1 MVAIGTEVS
10 REEEMKRQTVLTKT
24 RQTVI
29 IKIMALQGIKVSQLG
44 LEKKERDE
52 AEIYAKRAQEAE
64 KRELD
69 FQAYRSKGDTG
80 YCVVP
85 KGDYKGVKIIKLL
98 PQLKSLG
105 LKYVSGHWQD
115 VPGKGP
121 VLFLNFS
128 IDGVEV
134 EIPTEVQRLL
144 KARFN
149 DAVIWANFRYNDP
162 EDPDKGQYRLDT
174 INLAAPD
181 NSPASWQIVVPDD
194 HPNTYRMDVI

>member
-1 MVAIGTEVS
+1 MEVVVD
-10 REEEMKRQTVLTKT
+10 RIEEQKRQTVLTKP

-29 IKIMALQGIKVSQLG
+29 IKIMALQGVKVSQLG

-52 AEIYAKRAQEAE
+52 EGIYAKRAAEAAQR
-64 KRELD
+64 KLD
-69 FQAYRSKGDTG
+69 FKAYRSKGDTG

-85 KGDYKGVKIIKLL
+85 KGEYKGIRITKLL
-98 PQLKSLG
+98 PQFKSLG
-105 LKYVSGHWQD
+105 LRYVSGHWQD
-115 VPGKGP
+115 VPAKGP

-128 IDGVEV
+128 ISGEEV
-134 EIPTEVQRLL
+134 AIPDQVQRIL
-144 KARFN
+144 KMRFN

-162 EDPDKGQYRLDT
+162 QDPDKGQYRLDT

-181 NSPASWQIVVPDD
+181 SSPASWQIVVPDD

>member
-1 MVAIGTEVS
+1 MGQVVDRTE
-10 REEEMKRQTVLTKT
+10 EQKRQTILTKS

-29 IKIMALQGIKVSQLG
+29 IKIMALKGVKVSQFG

-52 AEIYAKRAQEAE
+52 EGIYAKRATEAE
-64 KRELD
+64 KRGLD
-69 FQAYRSKGDTG
+69 FQAYRPKGDTG

-85 KGDYKGVKIIKLL
+85 KGEYKGIRITKLL

-105 LKYVSGHWQD
+105 LRYVSGHWQD
-115 VPGKGP
+115 VPAKGP

-128 IDGVEV
+128 ISGEEV
-134 EIPTEVQRLL
+134 AVPDQVQRIL
-144 KARFN
+144 KMRFN
-149 DAVIWANFRYNDP
+149 DAVIWANFRYNDS
-162 EDPDKGQYRLDT
+162 EDPSKGQYRLDT

-181 NSPASWQIVVPDD
+181 SSPAAWQVVIPDD